1 MHECTQF
8 QRNTLSH
15 ISMGTKL
22 KVLLIFDDL
31 IVKYFKVSNQNLHKL
46 WSRLEVWQIVTM
58 EYLPYIYI
66 YIYRYIHGHTYM
78 DILDMMH
85 GRTTT
90 FKSLLIRD
98 LHSILYLHMYLKIL
112 INNTLKA

>member
-1 MHECTQF
+1 MHEWTQF

-15 ISMGTKL
+15 ISVGTKL
-22 KVLLIFDDL
+22 KVLLIFNDL
-31 IVKYFKVSNQNLHKL
+31 IVKYFNVSNQNIHKL

-66 YIYRYIHGHTYM
+66 YIYMI
-78 DILDMMH
+78 H

-98 LHSILYLHMYLKIL
+98 LHSILYLDMCLKIYMEKFKL
-112 INNTLKA
+112 EMSFSPI

>member
-1 MHECTQF
+1 VESIGSLA
-8 QRNTLSH
+8 N
-15 ISMGTKL
+15 
-22 KVLLIFDDL
+22 
-31 IVKYFKVSNQNLHKL
+31 SNNG
-46 WSRLEVWQIVTM
+46 VFTI
-58 EYLPYIYI
+58 YIYIYI

-98 LHSILYLHMYLKIL
+98 LHSILYLHMCLKIL
-112 INNTLKA
+112 INNTLKGMEKLLLTSLTLFIFIVLIYIL